1 MGIDWFNASTALLGQ
16 GRSSNQFDI
25 PEQRAG
31 KPI

>member
-1 MGIDWFNASTALLGQ
+1 MGNDLRNVSSAPLGE

-31 KPI
+31 KRI